1 MVMANICRDCMGKG
15 MSEQWRNF
23 INTASEGV
31 LVVAST
37 EPFSLLHLNPALKK
51 ILKSIH
57 PELGEEEVLKKN
69 LKQLEV
75 KLVRTGN
82 GELGIKKTL
91 SDMLEA
97 VDINVDGAY
106 YLENSKDPV
115 EIVASKI
122 FYEMGEALQLTF
134 NQPNLHQT
142 IENLQRESKTKTTLI
157 STISHELRTPI
168 DGIMKTMDLLVEY
181 ISADDGISLIEMTKE
196 CCNMITAHINDL
208 TVIFPVSSR
217 IMGSC
222 RARSCKYSLSEFRF
236 ARQWRTVCRYCS
248 RGLRKKSWNWN
259 CSSRKSSQ
267 KRRCKFGERSRYAIV
282 DERRFKQIIINILSN
297 ALKFTSHG
305 GVAISIKTKRLG
317 NLMRNH
323 KSCLLYTSDAADE

>member
-208 TVIFPVSSR
+208 TDYGKLQSAQLKILPVR
-217 IMGSC
+217 ISVRQAVEDCMKILQSGFTKKKLELELKQS
-222 RARSCKYSLSEFRF
+222 KKQSE
-236 ARQWRTVCRYCS
+236 TP
-248 RGLRKKSWNWN
+248 L
-259 CSSRKSSQ
+259 
-267 KRRCKFGERSRYAIV
+267 
-282 DERRFKQIIINILSN
+282 
-297 ALKFTSHG
+297 
-305 GVAISIKTKRLG
+305 
-317 NLMRNH
+317 
-323 KSCLLYTSDAADE
+323 